1 MNRFFLSVI
10 ISLFGIGTVFSQ
22 FDAQFSQYMFNIP
35 SFNPAAVG
43 EGDLIQVML
52 QGRYQGLRDTTGTLG
67 ITTSNMGINS
77 PLKIG
82 NSTHGVGFR
91 GVVDKLGLFSNNG
104 MYLQYAHKT
113 KLKSGTLSF
122 GADIGE
128 TTVGFLGSKVNLAD
142 IDEYHT
148 LTDARLPQ
156 SDVSGAR
163 LDINVGAFYSSSE
176 YFVGLSFSHIT
187 SPTIIWDKDKE
198 YKMKGAVYLTGG
210 FNYILPNK
218 KYILR
223 PTTLI
228 KSDYRS
234 YQVDVSTRLDYDN
247 KYWGG
252 LFCRLSGLG
261 LYGGANLDNGLAL
274 WISYD
279 LPTSKLYN
287 GTLGTVEVLVSYN
300 FAYVFE
306 KRNTR
311 YKSIRIL

>member
-52 QGRYQGLRDTTGTLG
+52 QGRYQGVRDTTGTLG
-67 ITTSNMGINS
+67 IATSNMGINS

-82 NSTHGVGFR
+82 NSLHGVGFR
-91 GVVDKLGLFSNNG
+91 GVVDKVGLFSNNG
-104 MYLQYAHKT
+104 MYFQYAYKT
-113 KLKSGTLSF
+113 KLKAGTLSF
-122 GADIGE
+122 GVDIGE
-128 TTVGFLGSKVNLAD
+128 TTVGFLGTKADLAD

-148 LTDARLPQ
+148 LTDTRLPQ
-156 SDVSGAR
+156 NDVSAAK
-163 LDINVGAFYSSSE
+163 LDINAGAFYSSAE
-176 YFVGLSFSHIT
+176 YFVGFSFSHIT

-198 YKMKGAVYLTGG
+198 FKVRGTAYLTGG
-210 FNYILPNK
+210 FNYSLPNK

-228 KSDYRS
+228 KSDFRS
-234 YQVDVSTRLDYDN
+234 YEVDVSTRLEYDN

-252 LFCRLSGLG
+252 LFYRLNGVG
-261 LYGGANLDNGLAL
+261 LYGGANVDNGLAL
-274 WISYD
+274 GLSYD
-279 LPTSKLYN
+279 LPTTKLYG
-287 GTLGTVEVLVSYN
+287 GTLGSIEVLVSYN